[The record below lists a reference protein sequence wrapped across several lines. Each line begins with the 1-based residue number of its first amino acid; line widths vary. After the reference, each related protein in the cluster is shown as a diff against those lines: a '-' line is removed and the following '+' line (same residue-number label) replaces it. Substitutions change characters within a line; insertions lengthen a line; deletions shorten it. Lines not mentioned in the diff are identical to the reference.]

1 MSARRPSAIAKKH
14 VAFPMLEFFRRLFFT
29 SDFMPHGHCYF
40 WRPEVLWLH
49 VISDGLI
56 TLAYFS
62 IPLALLYFVRKRRDI
77 AFEWM
82 FVMFGVFICACGT
95 THLLEIVT
103 VWSPVYRLAG
113 LVKAVTATASVL
125 TGAVLWRIMPRLI
138 ALPSPSQLE
147 ESNRQLEREV
157 ASRKQVEEALRGSR
171 DELEERV
178 RARTAEL
185 ARANAELRTEIA
197 ARMQAEEEVRASQR
211 QFQDILDYAPIPIFL
226 KDRAGRYLLV
236 NQSFSALTGIPIT
249 QLLGKTSAD
258 FFPAETVQEAD
269 AHNERVFATGKAQE
283 FEETIPRED
292 GTHVFLSLRFLLPGA
307 NGAPDTLGVITRDI
321 TERKRAEEAV
331 QLARE
336 EAERANAAKT
346 DFLSRMSHE
355 LRTPLNAILGFGQL
369 LEIDQPTGRQA
380 DAVGH
385 ILKGGRHLLG
395 LVNEVLDLARV
406 EAGHMSL
413 SPEPVDA
420 QHVFQESI
428 DLLRPL
434 AEQRGLSLESN
445 FQPET
450 MSWVVADRQRLK
462 QILVNLL
469 SNAVK
474 FNREGGGITTTC
486 KRTPEGTVRLTVR
499 DTGPGIALADQE
511 RIFSAFERLGADR
524 RGVEGT
530 GLGLALAKRLAE
542 LMHGCLVVESVV
554 DEGSAFCLVL
564 PGASAP
570 EMPRVDTRPQ
580 WLPTASPSQ
589 TRTVLYIEDNISNY
603 NLVDYIFADRP
614 GLRLLPAIRGE
625 LGLKLAHEQRPDLI
639 LLDLDLP
646 DLHGREVLKS
656 LRADPSTREIPVV
669 VISANALPRMI
680 EQTLAAGAKA
690 YLTKPINVR
699 DFLDVLDEQL
709 LTVPA

>member
-1 MSARRPSAIAKKH
+1 
-14 VAFPMLEFFRRLFFT
+14 MLEFFRRLFFT

-56 TLAYFS
+56 TLSYFS
-62 IPLALLYFVRKRRDI
+62 IPLALLYFVHKRRDI

-113 LVKAVTATASVL
+113 LVKAVTAAASVS
-125 TGAVLWRIMPRLI
+125 TAIVLWRIMPRVI
-138 ALPSPSQLE
+138 ALPSPTQLR
-147 ESNRQLEREV
+147 ESNARLEREV
-157 ASRKQVEEALRGSR
+157 SSRKAVEEALRGSR

-185 ARANAELRTEIA
+185 ASANAELRSEIA
-197 ARMQAEEEVRASQR
+197 ARMQAEEGVRASQR
-211 QFQDILDYAPIPIFL
+211 QLQNILDYAPIPIFL
-226 KDRAGRYLLV
+226 KDRAGRYLLA
-236 NQSFSALTGIPIT
+236 NRSFASLTGIPMTRLI
-249 QLLGKTSAD
+249 GKTSAD
-258 FFPAETVQEAD
+258 IFPAETAAVSNE
-269 AHNERVFATGKAQE
+269 HNEQVFATREARE
-283 FEETIPRED
+283 FEETVQRED
-292 GTHVFLSLRFLLPGA
+292 GAHVFLSLRFLLPGEH
-307 NGAPDTLGVITRDI
+307 GAPDTLGVISRDI
-321 TERKRAEEAV
+321 TERKQAEAAV
-331 QLARE
+331 QQARE
-336 EAERANAAKT
+336 EAERANDAKT
-346 DFLSRMSHE
+346 EFLSRMSHE

-369 LEIDQPTGRQA
+369 LEIDRPTPRQM
-380 DAVGH
+380 DAIGH

-406 EAGHMSL
+406 EAGHMSF
-413 SPEPVDA
+413 SPEPVNA
-420 QHVFQESI
+420 CQVFQESA

-434 AEQRGLSLESN
+434 AEQRGLRLESDFGAEEN
-445 FQPET
+445 N
-450 MSWVVADRQRLK
+450 WVVADRQRLK

-474 FNREGGGITTTC
+474 FNRPG
-486 KRTPEGTVRLTVR
+486 GTVAATCLRTAAGSVRLAVR
-499 DTGPGIALADQE
+499 DTGPGIAPGDQE

-524 RGVEGT
+524 AGVEGT
-530 GLGLALAKRLAE
+530 GLGLALARRLAE
-542 LMHGCLVVESVV
+542 LMQGRLEVESVV
-554 DEGSAFCLVL
+554 GEGSVFCLEL
-564 PGASAP
+564 PAAAAP
-570 EMPRVDTRPQ
+570 EPLRLEPRPG
-580 WLPTASPSQ
+580 WLPTAAHAPA
-589 TRTVLYIEDNISNY
+589 RTVLYIEDNLSNY
-603 NLVDYIFADRP
+603 NLVEYIFADRP

-625 LGLKLAHEQRPDLI
+625 IGLKLAREQQPDLI

-656 LRADPSTREIPVV
+656 LRADPLTRKTPVV
-669 VISANALPRMI
+669 VISANAMPRMV

-699 DFLDVLDEQL
+699 DFLSVLDEQL
-709 LTVPA
+709 SAVPG